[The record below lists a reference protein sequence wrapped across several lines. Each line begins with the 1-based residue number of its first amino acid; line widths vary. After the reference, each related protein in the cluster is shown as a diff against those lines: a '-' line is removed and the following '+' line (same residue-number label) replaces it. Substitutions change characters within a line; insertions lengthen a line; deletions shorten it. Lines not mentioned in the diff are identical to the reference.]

1 MGSSQQI
8 FDMKL
13 LQVGCFA
20 ATAVRAQ
27 EGSGQDVDYT
37 LDETRG
43 DYEYEYDEFG
53 NKKKKNKKNQASYS
67 PPVYSPPS
75 YNTYNY
81 QDEYY
86 GKAYATDATVAYA
99 LNCWPAN
106 FDTDKL
112 VYDDTVNKTP
122 YEKYATGPL
131 HYYGSEKKGL
141 TGAADEASPAAGAN
155 NRGGLYHYGW
165 INSASDDN
173 NYKENA
179 APSGWVHYHSA
190 RHAGCLYELAGFDY
204 DENTYTKI
212 FEAHYYNGYYAT
224 TTPFTA
230 TAAVEDTAISYVPNW
245 VHFFNAHLLAGGNI
259 GKSTAPAS
267 DRYASKSADKNARVV
282 IANPQYEGLGYLNF
296 ISTYRVS
303 GKTTGMHYQEFID
316 MTEKTNAQ
324 TEAGTTYNKINA
336 AANGQHTDGVGGE
349 WFFDGWMGTW
359 SFTKTSADWLS
370 TYGETNADA
379 GTWTADL
386 VAISSFP
393 HNELGKDFRFNLRI
407 LQKADGDTEE
417 SYYWYKVNTIQIEF
431 PEFVSYALHN
441 DYKRAPTTTV
451 GAAANSFDT
460 EDNIQRDN
468 QMMNVVNSDKRVNI
482 IPPLDIGTWDD
493 VNFLRKEDWVR
504 ENETDGPKYN
514 RINGYLGSVTGTET
528 KAEWCVASDAA
539 NENYCSKFFH
549 IEGLMNTYDHHF
561 AAQKGNIQE
570 VWIQLSYAMR
580 DDSIVAHDA
589 ANEDYVVESPFPY
602 LHFHAT
608 EIVGI
613 DMTCSTTGVFNG
625 NLCNTDPL
633 YHPDAASNNHAFGG

>member
-1 MGSSQQI
+1 
-8 FDMKL
+8 MKL

-86 GKAYATDATVAYA
+86 GKVYATDASVAYA

-112 VYDDTVNKTP
+112 VYDDTTNKTP
-122 YEKYATGPL
+122 YERFDYGPL

-141 TGAADEASPAAGAN
+141 TGGTEASSPAAGAN

-165 INSASDDN
+165 ENSASTN
-173 NYKENA
+173 TVYKENA

-204 DENTYTKI
+204 DSTTYTKI
-212 FEAHYYNGYYAT
+212 FDAHYYNGYYLTAD
-224 TTPFTA
+224 PHTA
-230 TAAVEDTAISYVPNW
+230 TAAVANAAISYVPNW
-245 VHFFNAHLLAGGNI
+245 VHFFNAHLLAGGDI
-259 GKSTAPAS
+259 GKSTAPVAT
-267 DRYASKSADKNARVV
+267 DRYGNAAQSAKRNARVV

-296 ISTYRVS
+296 ISTYRVN
-303 GKTTGMHYQEFID
+303 GKKTGEDYQEFID
-316 MTEKTNAQ
+316 MTEKTNTQ
-324 TEAGTTYNKINA
+324 TETGTTYNKINA
-336 AANGQHTDGVGGE
+336 AANGQHTDGIGGE

-359 SFTKTSADWLS
+359 SFTKTGSTWFS
-370 TYGETNADA
+370 TYTETDADA
-379 GTWTADL
+379 GTWASDL

-407 LQKADGDTEE
+407 LQKADAAAEE
-417 SYYWYKVNTIQIEF
+417 SYYWYKVNTISIDF
-431 PEFVSYALHN
+431 PKFVSYALHN
-441 DYKRAPTTTV
+441 DYKRDATV
-451 GAAANSFDT
+451 GAAANT
-460 EDNIQRDN
+460 VLTKAN
-468 QMMNVVNSDKRVNI
+468 QMMNVVNSEERVNI

-493 VNFLRKEDWVR
+493 VNFLRNEDWVR
-504 ENETDGPKYN
+504 ENETEGPKYN
-514 RINGYLGSVTGTET
+514 RINGYLGTATADAT
-528 KAEWCVASDAA
+528 AAEWCTGTDAA
-539 NENYCSKFFH
+539 DENYCSKSFK

-570 VWIQLSYAMR
+570 VWIQLSYAIR
-580 DDSIVAHDA
+580 DNAILAHSTAD
-589 ANEDYVVESPFPY
+589 EDYVVESPFPY

-608 EIVGI
+608 EIAGI
-613 DMTCSTTGVFNG
+613 DLACSTTGVFNG
-625 NLCNTDPL
+625 NKCDGTAL
-633 YHPDAASNNHAFGG
+633 YHPAAASNNHAFGG

>member
-1 MGSSQQI
+1 
-8 FDMKL
+8 MKL

-81 QDEYY
+81 QDENY
-86 GKAYATDATVAYA
+86 GKVYATDASVAYA

-122 YEKYATGPL
+122 YERYATGPL

-141 TGAADEASPAAGAN
+141 TGAADQASPAAGDN

-173 NYKENA
+173 TYKENA

-204 DENTYTKI
+204 DANTYTKI
-212 FEAHYYNGYYAT
+212 FEAHYYNGYYLT
-224 TTPFTA
+224 DTPHTA
-230 TAAVEDTAISYVPNW
+230 TAAVTNTAISYLPNW
-245 VHFFNAHLLAGGNI
+245 VHFFNAHLLAGGDI

-296 ISTYRVS
+296 ISTYRVN
-303 GKTTGMHYQEFID
+303 GKKTGEHYQEFID

-324 TEAGTTYNKINA
+324 TETGTTYNKINA

-359 SFTKTSADWLS
+359 SFTKTSADWYS
-370 TYGETNADA
+370 TY
-379 GTWTADL
+379 TAATGAWASDL

-407 LQKADGDTEE
+407 LQKADAAAEE
-417 SYYWYKVNTIQIEF
+417 SYYWYKVNTITIEF
-431 PEFVSYALHN
+431 PKVVSYALHN
-441 DYKRAPTTTV
+441 DFKR
-451 GAAANSFDT
+451 GAAGNAAHTVES
-460 EDNIQRDN
+460 QAK
-468 QMMNVVNSDKRVNI
+468 QMMNVVNSEERVNI

-493 VNFLRKEDWVR
+493 VNFLRNEDWVR
-504 ENETDGPKYN
+504 GAEAEGPKYN
-514 RINGYLGSVTGTET
+514 RIVGYLGAKTADATA
-528 KAEWCVASDAA
+528 AEWCTGAIDADAA
-539 NENYCSKFFH
+539 DENYCSKFFH

-570 VWIQLSYAMR
+570 VWIQLSYAIR
-580 DDSIVAHDA
+580 DDGIISHSTAD
-589 ANEDYVVESPFPY
+589 EDYVIESPFPY

-613 DMTCSTTGVFNG
+613 DMACTTAGVHNG
-625 NLCNTDPL
+625 NKCDTTAL
-633 YHPDAASNNHAFGG
+633 YHPDAATNNHAFGG